1 MINWQVRFKNRGFW
15 LSLIPAALLFVQA
28 FAALFGFELELEG
41 IGARLLDLV
50 NALFA
55 VLALLGI
62 VADPTTAG
70 LGDSELALGYARP
83 KEDG

>member
-15 LSLIPAALLFVQA
+15 LSLIPAALLLVQT

-70 LGDSELALGYARP
+70 FGDSERAMGYARP
-83 KEDG
+83 KGDG

>member
-15 LSLIPAALLFVQA
+15 LSLIPAALLLVQA

-70 LGDSELALGYARP
+70 LGDSERAMGYARP
-83 KEDG
+83 KGDG

>member
-1 MINWQVRFKNRGFW
+1 MINWKVRFANKQFW
-15 LSLIPAALLFVQA
+15 LSFVPAILLLVQVVA
-28 FAALFGFELELEG
+28 KLFGFELELEG

>member
-15 LSLIPAALLFVQA
+15 LSHIPAALLLDQA

-41 IGARLLDLV
+41 IGARLRDLV